1 MIERL
6 LHTPEG
12 VRDIYGDECETKLI
26 LQNNIHKVMKL
37 HGFKDIQTPSFEF
50 FDIFSK
56 ERGTTL
62 SKNMYKFFDREG
74 QTLVLRPDFTPSIAR
89 CVSKYYKEE
98 TLPIRLCYVGNTFIN
113 NSSYQGKLKECTQI
127 GAELINDGSV
137 DADAQIIAITIE
149 CLLDS
154 GLKEFQVEI
163 GEADFFRSLVYE
175 ADFTKEEENQLRI
188 LIESKNF
195 FGVEDLV
202 LKKNISNSLKEVF
215 LALPNLF
222 GTQDKLTLAKSLT
235 TNERAI
241 EAINRL
247 QGIYDILK
255 MYGHEKYVTFDLGM
269 LNKYNY
275 YTGIIFNVYT
285 YGTGEVIAGGGRYD
299 NLVEQFGKKASAIG
313 LAILVDPLMIA
324 LSRQKVTKE
333 IESVNTLLLY
343 EEALIYDAI
352 TLANHFRQSG
362 MNMELLK
369 YDGKLSIA
377 DYISYGNR
385 FSIGGILYYKTNDMI
400 EVINCQTGEINVAS
414 IKDFL

>member
-1 MIERL
+1 MIEKL

-12 VRDIYGDECETKLI
+12 VRDIYSDECETKLM

-50 FDIFSK
+50 FDIFNQ
-56 ERGTTL
+56 ERGTTE

-74 QTLVLRPDFTPSIAR
+74 NTLVLRPDITPSIAR
-89 CVSKYYKEE
+89 CVAKYYKEE
-98 TLPIRLCYVGNTFIN
+98 TLPVRLCYMGNIFIN
-113 NSSYQGKLKECTQI
+113 NTSYQGKLKECTQI
-127 GAELINDGSV
+127 GAELINDSSV

-149 CLLDS
+149 CLLNS

-163 GEADFFRSLVYE
+163 GEADFFRSLVCE
-175 ADFTKEEENQLRI
+175 AGFTKEEENQLRI

-202 LKKNISNSLKEVF
+202 VKKSISDSLKKVF

-222 GTQDKLTLAKSLT
+222 GTQDKLTLAKTLT
-235 TNERAI
+235 SNERAL

-247 QGIYDILK
+247 EGIYNILK
-255 MYGHEKYVTFDLGM
+255 MYGLEKYVTFDLGM

-285 YGTGEVIAGGGRYD
+285 YGSGDVIAGGGRYD

-324 LSRQKVTKE
+324 LSRQKVKKE

-343 EEALIYDAI
+343 EESLVYDAI
-352 TLANHFRQSG
+352 TLANHFRKSE
-362 MNMELLK
+362 MNIELLK
-369 YDGKLSIA
+369 YDSKLSVN

-385 FSIGGILYYKTNDMI
+385 FCIGGILYYKTNDII
-400 EVINCQTGEINVAS
+400 EVINCQTGEINIAN
-414 IKDFL
+414 IKDFF

>member
-12 VRDIYGDECETKLI
+12 VRDIYSDECETKLI

-50 FDIFSK
+50 FEIFSQ

-62 SKNMYKFFDREG
+62 PKNMYKFFDREG

-89 CVSKYYKEE
+89 CVAKYYKEE
-98 TLPIRLCYVGNTFIN
+98 ILPIRLCYMGNTFIN

-127 GAELINDGSV
+127 GAELINDSSV

-149 CLLDS
+149 CLLNS

-163 GEADFFRSLVYE
+163 GEADFFRSLVCE
-175 ADFTKEEENQLRI
+175 ANFSKEEENQLRL

-195 FGVEDLV
+195 FGVEDLI
-202 LKKNISNSLKEVF
+202 LKKNISQPLKEVF

-222 GTQDKLTLAKSLT
+222 GTQDKLALAKSLT
-235 TNERAI
+235 TNERAL

-247 QGIYDILK
+247 QGIYDILT
-255 MYGHEKYVTFDLGM
+255 MYGLEKYVTFDLGM

-285 YGTGEVIAGGGRYD
+285 YGTGDVIAGGGRYD

-313 LAILVDPLMIA
+313 LAILVDPLMLA
-324 LSRQKVTKE
+324 LSRQKVIKE

-343 EEALIYDAI
+343 EESLIYDAI
-352 TLANHFRQSG
+352 TLANHFRKSG

-369 YDGKLSIA
+369 YDNKLTIG

-385 FSIGGILYYKTNDMI
+385 FSIGGILYYKTSDII
-400 EVINCQTGEINVAS
+400 EVINCNTGELNVAS